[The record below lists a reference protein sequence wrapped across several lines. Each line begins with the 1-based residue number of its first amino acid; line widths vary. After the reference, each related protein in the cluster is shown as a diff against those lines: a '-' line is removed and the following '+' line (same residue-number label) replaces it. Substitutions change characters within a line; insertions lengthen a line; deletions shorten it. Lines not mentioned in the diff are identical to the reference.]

1 MGKRFGILLVLVA
14 VVMFMFCFQGEA
26 VAKKHLKSYDTIVV
40 GSVVV
45 KPDAG
50 IPKRYA
56 EDLKDALLRQLQR
69 YNSSQGWGKKIT
81 TTIPSSKGG
90 VVVLEA
96 QITSYAPPSVG
107 RRVGKSFI
115 PGVGGHLGSASVQF
129 TCKFIDGEKGTAILT
144 QDVNSNSTSANDTVE
159 YAIERG
165 AEYMAKVVHKNR

>member
-1 MGKRFGILLVLVA
+1 MVKRFGSLLVLAAIVA
-14 VVMFMFCFQGEA
+14 VCCFHGEA
-26 VAKKHLKSYDTIVV
+26 LAKKRLKGYGTIVV
-40 GSVVV
+40 GNVIV
-45 KPDAG
+45 KVDAG

-69 YNSSQGWGKKIT
+69 YNTRYKWAKKIT
-81 TTIPSSKGG
+81 TTMPSSKAG
-90 VVVLEA
+90 VVVLDAEILTYVA
-96 QITSYAPPSVG
+96 PSVG

-129 TCKFIDGEKGTAILT
+129 TCTFIDGEKGTVVLK
-144 QDVNSNSTSANDTVE
+144 QDVNANSTSSNDTVE

>member
-1 MGKRFGILLVLVA
+1 MGKRFGSLLFLAA
-14 VVMFMFCFQGEA
+14 VVMFMFCFHGEA
-26 VAKKHLKSYDTIVV
+26 LAKKDLKGYDTIVV
-40 GSVVV
+40 GSVIV

-50 IPKRYA
+50 IPKKYA

-69 YNSSQGWGKKIT
+69 YNSSHKWGKKVT
-81 TTIPSSKGG
+81 TTMPSSKGG
-90 VVVLEA
+90 VVVMEA
-96 QITSYAPPSVG
+96 HITSYAPPSVG

-115 PGVGGHLGSASVQF
+115 PGVGEHLGSASVQF
-129 TCKFIDGEKGTAILT
+129 TCKFLDGQKGTEVLT